1 MSIIFQIF
9 FFHTLIQKKIL
20 INEGV
25 KKPLFVVGSTIVD
38 NLKKMKLKKIKT
50 NFFLLTIHRFE
61 NVSIK
66 SRLKKIINIMIK
78 ISKIYNL
85 EVLFPC
91 HPNTQNKIKKFN
103 INLNKNIIIIN
114 PIDYNFLFYLK
125 IVLLFSQIQVEY
137 RRKLYF
143 KKKFNLSEIILRD
156 QKL

>member
-1 MSIIFQIF
+1 MIIFQIF
-9 FFHTLIQKKIL
+9 FPPTLIQKKIL

-38 NLKKMKLKKIKT
+38 NLKKMKLKIKT

-103 INLNKNIIIIN
+103 INLNKI
-114 PIDYNFLFYLK
+114 
-125 IVLLFSQIQVEY
+125 
-137 RRKLYF
+137 
-143 KKKFNLSEIILRD
+143 
-156 QKL
+156 